1 MNSLYGNGNEESNYG
16 SNSYGGVSGAGPAKQ
31 GGAFMQFSSNKFVG
45 GSKEFLE
52 SNSLVA
58 KFSFLILIVFVYIV
72 LLRVGVTILGW
83 FYGPSSSPKLINGM
97 IDAKHMMVF
106 PQDPS
111 AKGSVTLTR
120 SVNENDGIE
129 FAWSTW
135 IFIDDLQY
143 LAGQYRHIFHKGNDT
158 LAQVGLNFPNNAPG
172 LYIAPNTNALVVIM
186 NTFTT
191 INEEIIIPDIPL
203 NKWVNVI
210 IRCQNTTLDVYIN
223 GTIAKSHV
231 LNGVPKQNYGDV
243 YVAMNGGFSGY
254 ISNLQ
259 YFNYA
264 LGSSAIQG
272 LVRGGPNTKMAGS
285 NSMTMKNPNYLSLRW
300 FFYGSGDQ
308 FNPY

>member
-1 MNSLYGNGNEESNYG
+1 MNSLYGNEESNYG
-16 SNSYGGVSGAGPAKQ
+16 SSNYGGVTGAGPKQ
-31 GGAFMQFSSNKFVG
+31 GSAFMQFSSNKLVG

-58 KFSFLILIVFVYIV
+58 KFSFLILVVFLYII
-72 LLRVGVTILGW
+72 LLRVGVSILGW
-83 FYGPSSSPKLINGM
+83 FFGPSSNPKLIDGM

-106 PQDPS
+106 PQDPA
-111 AKGSVTLTR
+111 AKGAVTLTR
-120 SVNENDGIE
+120 SVNANDGIE
-129 FAWSTW
+129 FTWSTW

-143 LAGQYRHIFHKGNDT
+143 LDGQYRHIFHKGNDT

-172 LYIAPNTNALVVIM
+172 LYIAPNTNALVIIM

-203 NKWVNVI
+203 NKWINII
-210 IRCQNTTLDVYIN
+210 IRCENTTLDVYIN

-259 YFNYA
+259 YFNSS
-264 LGSSAIQG
+264 LGTSVIQDI
-272 LVRGGPNTKMAGS
+272 VRAGPNTKMTGS